1 MHSAHRE
8 LESKYKRVLSDF
20 KTGKDNM
27 KLMHDKLSSRQDEI
41 TLLKQENAEAEST
54 MLQDKET
61 IASLNRELQIKARQM
76 RDMDLRT
83 QKCQDELDLFRYKV
97 QESQKDNT
105 ELKLKNDV
113 HFSSIDGL
121 ESEKKHLTLEL
132 VEIKEQ
138 RTIFEEKTKKLM
150 IDLQE
155 TTGQL
160 QMNKREMLGFS
171 EVNKDRE
178 EKIAKLKADLSQTK
192 LKLDDRD
199 LKLGTLT
206 LRHNKVEEVLE
217 QTRKECDDAVDKLHK
232 TNKARH
238 DLETKLHDEIERNRS
253 LQEVV

>member
-113 HFSSIDGL
+113 HVSSIDGL

-160 QMNKREMLGFS
+160 QMNKR
-171 EVNKDRE
+171 
-178 EKIAKLKADLSQTK
+178 
-192 LKLDDRD
+192 
-199 LKLGTLT
+199 
-206 LRHNKVEEVLE
+206 
-217 QTRKECDDAVDKLHK
+217 
-232 TNKARH
+232 
-238 DLETKLHDEIERNRS
+238 
-253 LQEVV
+253 